1 MASENSFQS
10 KYWCYTSYETHLNPL
25 DYLQE
30 YSYNVYG
37 IESCPST
44 GRTHH
49 QGYVEF
55 KSKVRFSTLHNK
67 YPRFHWT
74 ARSGTAEQATVYCKK
89 DGNWF
94 QSGEISAPRQGKR
107 KDLDVVRDTI
117 SSGGSLA
124 DVLETASSYQACKF
138 AQLYIAN
145 KRVAKE
151 PPKVYWYWGPTGSG
165 KTRTAYEQST
175 DPWMSGVDLKWFD
188 GYNGE
193 ADVIIDDFR
202 KDFCTFHFLLRLLDR
217 YPLRVNIKGGTV
229 QWVPKRI
236 FITCPLPPRAVYDTR
251 EDIEQLMRRITEV
264 KEFGVPVTE
273 VEGNT
278 SPRLSSQQSSEGL
291 IIYDPFNTHQ
301 LFTCPNNPNM

>member
-1 MASENSFQS
+1 MSQS
-10 KYWCYTSYETHLNPL
+10 KYWCFTNFNMDFDPIAQFLNY
-25 DYLQE
+25 DYC
-30 YSYNVYG
+30 VYG
-37 IESCPST
+37 REFCPETNRS
-44 GRTHH
+44 HQ

-55 KSKVRFSTLHNK
+55 KSKVRMSTLKSK
-67 YPRFHWT
+67 YGDGIHWEQ
-74 ARSGTAEQATVYCKK
+74 RKGTAEEAVKYCKK
-89 DGNWF
+89 DGDFFEN
-94 QSGEISAPRQGKR
+94 GVYYAPRQGKR
-107 KDLDVVRDTI
+107 KDLDVIRDQI
-117 SSGGSLA
+117 NEGASFSE
-124 DVLETASSYQACKF
+124 VLESATSYQACKF

-151 PPKVYWYWGPTGSG
+151 APQVYWYWGATGTG
-165 KTRTAYEQST
+165 KTRAAYEASVN
-175 DPWMSGVDLKWFD
+175 PWMSGVDLKWFD

-193 ADVIIDDFR
+193 EDVIIDDFR

-264 KEFGVPVTE
+264 KEFVPVTE

-278 SPRLSSQQSSEGL
+278 SPLPESQNSSQGL
-291 IIYDPFNTHQ
+291 IIYDPFGTNQ
-301 LFTCPNNPNM
+301 LFK